1 MKEKMPPIPSRESLT
16 CEFKSD
22 RKCLSDKELLEAIIC
37 LANTDGGALYLGV
50 EDNGTATGL
59 HPNHSNLQGLSAL
72 IANRTVP
79 PLAVTVVELTVN
91 KQSIARITIPQSAE
105 PVATTDGTTKRRRLD
120 VNGKPECIPF
130 FHHEVSTR
138 QASFGNLDMSANP
151 VAGATMADLD
161 PIERARLRQFIKRY
175 NGDHALLELEDAA
188 LDGALGLTIRQ
199 DNEIV
204 PSFCGLL
211 LIGHEESLRRLVPTH
226 EIAFQV
232 LEDEEVRLNEFS
244 KAPILRSLEW
254 VETLF
259 KPLNPEK
266 EFQAGLFRV
275 PVPRVDSRAFR
286 EALANA
292 VTHRDYSK
300 RGAIH
305 IRLET
310 DALIISNPGG
320 LVEGV
325 TLENLLTTEPRP
337 RNPSLADAL
346 KRIGLVERTGR
357 GVDLIYRGM
366 LRYGRSQPDY
376 SRTDSHS
383 VVLRMSMAD
392 ADIAFLGLVLAEEN
406 RRSKALPLYSLIA
419 LSMFR
424 EEMRLT
430 SEQLAKGIQQD
441 KKRAIHTL
449 EELLEAGLVQPHG
462 TGRGRTYTLSPKVY
476 QAIGKEL
483 EYTRQ
488 AGFEKL
494 QQEQLVLNLVRQR
507 GKVQRK
513 DVMDLCRL
521 NKDQAYQL
529 LKRLRK
535 TGQLNKLGQGKT
547 TYYILAAS
555 GGE

>member
-1 MKEKMPPIPSRESLT
+1 MAGE
-16 CEFKSD
+16 
-22 RKCLSDKELLEAIIC
+22 
-37 LANTDGGALYLGV
+37 LYLGV
-50 EDNGTATGL
+50 EDDGTVTGL
-59 HPNHSNLQGLSAL
+59 HPNHSSLQGLSAL
-72 IANRTVP
+72 IGNRTVP
-79 PLAVTVVELTVN
+79 SLAITVTELTVGDI
-91 KQSIARITIPQSAE
+91 SIAQISVPQTAE

-130 FHHEVSTR
+130 FHHEVSAR

-151 VAGATMADLD
+151 VAGATMVDLD

-175 NGDHALLELEDAA
+175 NGDHALLELEDTA
-188 LDGALGLTIRQ
+188 LDGALGLTVRQ
-199 DNEIV
+199 DDKIV
-204 PSFCGLL
+204 PSLCGPL

-232 LEDEEVRLNEFS
+232 LEDEAVRLNEFS

-275 PVPRVDSRAFR
+275 PVPRMDSRAFR

-310 DALIISNPGG
+310 DALVISNPGS

-325 TLENLLTTEPRP
+325 TLDNLLTTEPRP

-392 ADIAFLGLVLAEEN
+392 ADISFLGLVLAEEN

-424 EEMRLT
+424 EEKRLT

-441 KKRAIHTL
+441 KKRATHTL
-449 EELLEAGLVQPHG
+449 ERLLEAGLVQPHG
-462 TGRGRTYTLSPKVY
+462 TGRWRTYTLSPKVY

-488 AGFEKL
+488 AGFGKL
-494 QQEQLVLNLVRQR
+494 QQEQLVLNLAKQQ

-513 DVMDLCRL
+513 DVMALCQL
-521 NKDQAYQL
+521 SKDQAYQL
-529 LKRLRK
+529 LKKLRK
-535 TGQLNKLGQGKT
+535 TGKLNRQGKGKKTCYIPGT
-547 TYYILAAS
+547 T
-555 GGE
+555 GNK

>member
-1 MKEKMPPIPSRESLT
+1 MTSIPSKESLT

-22 RKCLSDKELLEAIIC
+22 RKCLPDKELLEAIIC
-37 LANTDGGALYLGV
+37 LANTDGGGLYLGV
-50 EDNGTATGL
+50 EDDGTVTGL
-59 HPNHSNLQGLSAL
+59 HPNHSSLQGLSAL

-79 PLAVTVVELTVN
+79 SLAVIVTELTVGDICVAHI
-91 KQSIARITIPQSAE
+91 SVPQSE
-105 PVATTDGTTKRRRLD
+105 SPVATTDGTTKRRRLD
-120 VNGKPECIPF
+120 INGKPECVPL
-130 FHHEVSTR
+130 FHHEVSAR
-138 QASFGNLDMSANP
+138 QASFGLLDMSANP
-151 VAGATMADLD
+151 VAGASMADLD
-161 PIERARLRQFIKRY
+161 PIERARLRKFIKRY
-175 NGDHALLELEDAA
+175 NGDHALLELEDIA
-188 LDGALGLTIRQ
+188 LDGALGLTVRQ
-199 DNEIV
+199 GSEIV
-204 PSFCGLL
+204 PSLCGLL

-232 LEDEEVRLNEFS
+232 LEDEEVHLNEFS
-244 KAPILRSLEW
+244 RAPILQCLEW

-310 DALIISNPGG
+310 DALVISNPGG

-325 TLENLLTTEPRP
+325 TLDNLLTTEPRP
-337 RNPSLADAL
+337 RIPALADAL

-376 SRTDSHS
+376 SRTDNHS
-383 VVLRMSMAD
+383 VILRMSIAD

-406 RRSKALPLYSLIA
+406 RRSKALPIHSLIA

-424 EEMRLT
+424 EEKRLT
-430 SEQLAKGIQQD
+430 SEQLAKGIQQN

-462 TGRGRTYTLSPKVY
+462 TGRGRSYTLSPKVY

-494 QQEQLVLNLVRQR
+494 QQEQLVLNLVQQR

-513 DVMDLCRL
+513 DVMDLCQL
-521 NKDQAYQL
+521 NKDQAYRL
-529 LKRLRK
+529 LKKLSK
-535 TGQLNKLGQGKT
+535 TEQLHKQGKGNDT
-547 TYYILAAS
+547 HYIQDTPQ
-555 GGE
+555 GKE

>member
-1 MKEKMPPIPSRESLT
+1 MTNAIPKKESLT

-22 RKCLSDKELLEAIIC
+22 RKCLQDKELLEAIIC
-37 LANTDGGALYLGV
+37 LANTDGGDLYLGV
-50 EDNGTATGL
+50 EDDGTATGL
-59 HPNHSNLQGLSAL
+59 HPNHSNLQGVSAL

-91 KQSIARITIPQSAE
+91 KQNIARISVPQSAV

-130 FHHEVSTR
+130 FHHEVSAR

-151 VAGATMADLD
+151 VAGANMADLD

-175 NGDHALLELEDAA
+175 NGDHALLKLEDAA
-188 LDGALGLTIRQ
+188 LDGALGLTVRQ
-199 DNEIV
+199 GSEII
-204 PSFCGLL
+204 PSLCGLL

-232 LEDEEVRLNEFS
+232 LKDEEVRLNEFS
-244 KAPILRSLEW
+244 KAPILRSIEW

-275 PVPRVDSRAFR
+275 PIPRVDSRAFR

-292 VTHRDYSK
+292 LTHRDYSK

-305 IRLET
+305 IRMET
-310 DALIISNPGG
+310 DALVISNPGG

-325 TLENLLTTEPRP
+325 TLDNLLTTEPRP

-366 LRYGRSQPDY
+366 LRYGRPFPDY
-376 SRTDSHS
+376 SRTDNYS
-383 VVLRMSMAD
+383 VVLRMSMAE
-392 ADIAFLGLVLAEEN
+392 ADIAFLGLILKEEN
-406 RRSKALPLYSLIA
+406 RRTKPLPLYSLIT

-424 EEMRLT
+424 EQKRLT
-430 SEQLAKGIQQD
+430 GEQLAQGIQQN
-441 KKRAIHTL
+441 KNKANQTL
-449 EELLEAGLVQPHG
+449 EELFEAGLLQRYG
-462 TGRGRTYTLSPKVY
+462 TGRGRNYTLSPKVY
-476 QAIGKEL
+476 QAIGKEV

-488 AGFEKL
+488 AGFNKL
-494 QQEQLVLNLVRQR
+494 QQEQFVLNMVKQHGR
-507 GKVQRK
+507 VQRQ
-513 DVMDLCRL
+513 DVMALCQL
-521 NKDQAYQL
+521 DKDRAYRL
-529 LKRLRK
+529 LKRLCREGLLVK
-535 TGQLNKLGQGKT
+535 EGESTSTVYKQKNNAAGK
-547 TYYILAAS
+547 
-555 GGE
+555 E